1 MGFTDALLQKLGMMA
16 PAPPPPP
23 ASPLMRLLLSIEPW
37 DVAIKT
43 AIDLLLMFL
52 VWAICMWG
60 LAPR

>member
-1 MGFTDALLQKLGMMA
+1 MGLKDAFLQMLLGA
-16 PAPPPPP
+16 SPPPQPQ

-37 DVAIKT
+37 DVTIKT
-43 AIDLLLMFL
+43 GIALVLNAL